1 MAATKLDSSKDIHR
15 GELMLFVGED
25 PIAFGSS
32 AGLDI
37 STEEL
42 DISNKMMGDWAG
54 SLAGKKSFTISSE
67 SLLTRKQGAMSFD
80 TLLDKQIKGDPLD
93 FFFGKAKNEDKDND
107 VLGGTFSKDLSEKN
121 YTGKVI
127 ITSLSIKSDSG
138 QIVSVSASFKGV
150 GALTPVAGTAT
161 PNEGGGQPT
170 GE

>member
-1 MAATKLDSSKDIHR
+1 MADKKLDSSIDIFR

-42 DISNKMMGDWAG
+42 DISNKMMGAWSG
-54 SLAGKKSFTISSE
+54 SLSGKKSFTMSSE
-67 SLLTRKQGAMSFD
+67 SLLTRKEGAMSFD

-93 FFFGKAKNEDKDND
+93 FFFGSAKATDKDNF
-107 VLGGTFSKDLSEKN
+107 GGTYTKDTEQKN
-121 YTGKVI
+121 YTGKII
-127 ITSLSIKSDSG
+127 ITSLSIKSDNG

-150 GALTPVAGTAT
+150 GALKPVEGTVSGG
-161 PNEGGGQPT
+161 EGE
-170 GE
+170 GEDPSV

>member
-1 MAATKLDSSKDIHR
+1 MADKKLDSSVDIFR

-25 PIAFGSS
+25 PVAFGSS

-67 SLLTRKQGAMSFD
+67 SLLTRKEGALSFD
-80 TLLDKQIKGDPLD
+80 TLLEKQIAGDPLD
-93 FFFGKAKNEDKDND
+93 FFFGSAKAADKDNF
-107 VLGGTFSKDLSEKN
+107 GGTFTKDTAQVN

-127 ITSLSIKSDSG
+127 ITSLSIKSDNG

-150 GALTPVAGTAT
+150 GALDPVK
-161 PNEGGGQPT
+161 PVIP
-170 GE
+170 

>member
-1 MAATKLDSSKDIHR
+1 MADKKLDSSKDIHR
-15 GELMLFVGED
+15 GELMLFIGED
-25 PIAFGSS
+25 PVAFGSS

-67 SLLTRKQGAMSFD
+67 SLLTRKEGALSFD
-80 TLLDKQIKGDPLD
+80 TLLEKQIAGDPLD
-93 FFFGKAKNEDKDND
+93 FFFGSAKASDQDNF
-107 VLGGTFSKDLSEKN
+107 GGTFEKDDKQVN

-127 ITSLSIKSDSG
+127 ITSLSIKSDNG

-150 GALTPVAGTAT
+150 GALTPVKPVT
-161 PNEGGGQPT
+161 PPQE
-170 GE
+170 

>member
-1 MAATKLDSSKDIHR
+1 MADKKLDSSKDIFR
-15 GELMLFVGED
+15 GELMLFIGEN
-25 PIAFGSS
+25 PVAFGSS

-67 SLLTRKQGAMSFD
+67 SLLTRKEGALSFD
-80 TLLDKQIKGDPLD
+80 TLLEKQIAGDPLD
-93 FFFGKAKNEDKDND
+93 FFFGSAKASDQDNF
-107 VLGGTFSKDLSEKN
+107 GGTFEKDDKQVN

-127 ITSLSIKSDSG
+127 ITSLSIKSDNG

-150 GALTPVAGTAT
+150 GALTPVKPVT
-161 PNEGGGQPT
+161 PPQE
-170 GE
+170 

>member
-1 MAATKLDSSKDIHR
+1 MATKKLDSSVDIDR

-42 DISNKMMGDWAG
+42 DISNKMMGDWSG
-54 SLAGKKSFTISSE
+54 SLSGKKSFTISSE
-67 SLLTRKQGAMSFD
+67 SLLTRKEGAMSFD

-93 FFFGKAKNEDKDND
+93 FFFGSAKATDKDNF
-107 VLGGTFSKDLSEKN
+107 GGTYTKDTEQKN

-127 ITSLSIKSDSG
+127 ITSLSIKSDNG

-150 GALTPVAGTAT
+150 GALKPVEGTVSGG
-161 PNEGGGQPT
+161 EGE
-170 GE
+170 GEDPLV

>member
-1 MAATKLDSSKDIHR
+1 MADKKLDSSKDIFR
-15 GELMLFVGED
+15 GELMLFIGED
-25 PIAFGSS
+25 PVAFGSS

-67 SLLTRKQGAMSFD
+67 SLLTRKEGALSFD
-80 TLLDKQIKGDPLD
+80 TLLEKQIAGDPLD
-93 FFFGKAKNEDKDND
+93 FFFGSAKASDQDNF
-107 VLGGTFSKDLSEKN
+107 GGTFEKDDKQVN

-127 ITSLSIKSDSG
+127 ITSLSIKSDNG

-150 GALTPVAGTAT
+150 GALTPVKPVT
-161 PNEGGGQPT
+161 PPQE
-170 GE
+170 

>member
-1 MAATKLDSSKDIHR
+1 MADKKLDSSVDIFK
-15 GELMLFVGED
+15 GELMLFIGED

-37 STEEL
+37 NTEEL

-80 TLLDKQIKGDPLD
+80 TLLDKQIAGDPLD
-93 FFFGKAKNEDKDND
+93 FFFGSAKAEDQDNF
-107 VLGGTFSKDLSEKN
+107 GGTFNKDTTQKN

-127 ITSLSIKSDSG
+127 IHPCLSSLITDRLCL
-138 QIVSVSASFKGV
+138 SVLLSRELAH
-150 GALTPVAGTAT
+150 
-161 PNEGGGQPT
+161 
-170 GE
+170 

>member
-1 MAATKLDSSKDIHR
+1 MADKKLDSSKDIFR
-15 GELMLFVGED
+15 GELMLFIGEN
-25 PIAFGSS
+25 PVAFGSS

-67 SLLTRKQGAMSFD
+67 SLLTRKEDALSFD
-80 TLLDKQIKGDPLD
+80 TLLEKQIAGDPLD
-93 FFFGKAKNEDKDND
+93 FFFGSAKASDQDNF
-107 VLGGTFSKDLSEKN
+107 GGTFEKDDKQVN

-127 ITSLSIKSDSG
+127 ITSLSIKSDNG

-150 GALTPVAGTAT
+150 GALTPVKPVT
-161 PNEGGGQPT
+161 PPQE
-170 GE
+170 

>member
-1 MAATKLDSSKDIHR
+1 MADKKLDSSKDIFR
-15 GELMLFVGED
+15 GELMLFIGED
-25 PIAFGSS
+25 PVAFGSS

-67 SLLTRKQGAMSFD
+67 SLLTRKEGALSFD
-80 TLLDKQIKGDPLD
+80 TLLEKQIAGDPLD
-93 FFFGKAKNEDKDND
+93 FFFGSAKASDQDNF
-107 VLGGTFSKDLSEKN
+107 GGTFEKDDKQVN

-127 ITSLSIKSDSG
+127 ITSLSIKSDNG

-150 GALTPVAGTAT
+150 GALTLVKPVT
-161 PNEGGGQPT
+161 PPRE
-170 GE
+170 

>member
-1 MAATKLDSSKDIHR
+1 MKRKTKFLNSMADKKLDSSVDIYR
-15 GELMLFVGED
+15 GELMLFIGEN

-80 TLLDKQIKGDPLD
+80 TLLDKQIVGEPLD
-93 FFFGKAKNEDKDND
+93 FFFGSAKAADKDNF
-107 VLGGTFSKDLSEKN
+107 GGTFTQDTAQRN

-127 ITSLSIKSDSG
+127 ITSLSIKSDNG
-138 QIVSVSASFKGV
+138 QIVSVSASFKGI
-150 GALTPVAGTAT
+150 GALTPVEVANPPA
-161 PNEGGGQPT
+161 
-170 GE
+170 

>member
-1 MAATKLDSSKDIHR
+1 MADKKLDSSKDIFR
-15 GELMLFVGED
+15 GELMLFIGEN
-25 PIAFGSS
+25 PVAFGSS

-67 SLLTRKQGAMSFD
+67 SLLTRKEGALSFD
-80 TLLDKQIKGDPLD
+80 TLLEKQIAGDPLD
-93 FFFGKAKNEDKDND
+93 FFFGSAKASDQDNF
-107 VLGGTFSKDLSEKN
+107 GGTFEKDDKQVN

-127 ITSLSIKSDSG
+127 ITSLSIKSDNG

-150 GALTPVAGTAT
+150 GALTPVKPVT
-161 PNEGGGQPT
+161 QPQ
-170 GE
+170 E

>member
-1 MAATKLDSSKDIHR
+1 MAADKKLDSSKDIHR
-15 GELMLFVGED
+15 GELMLFIGED

-67 SLLTRKQGAMSFD
+67 SLLTRKEGALSFD
-80 TLLDKQIKGDPLD
+80 TLLEKQIAGDPLD
-93 FFFGKAKNEDKDND
+93 FFFGSAKASDQDNF
-107 VLGGTFSKDLSEKN
+107 GGTFEKDDKQVN

-127 ITSLSIKSDSG
+127 ITSLSIKSDNG

-150 GALTPVAGTAT
+150 GALTPIEPVAA
-161 PNEGGGQPT
+161 
-170 GE
+170 

>member
-1 MAATKLDSSKDIHR
+1 MATKKLDSSVDIDR

-37 STEEL
+37 RTEEL
-42 DISNKMMGDWAG
+42 DISNKMMGDWSG
-54 SLAGKKSFTISSE
+54 SLSGKKSFTISSE
-67 SLLTRKQGAMSFD
+67 SLLTRKEGAMSFD

-93 FFFGKAKNEDKDND
+93 FFFGSAKATDKDNF
-107 VLGGTFSKDLSEKN
+107 GGTYTKDTEQKN

-127 ITSLSIKSDSG
+127 ITSLSIKSDNG

-150 GALTPVAGTAT
+150 GALKPVEGTVSGG
-161 PNEGGGQPT
+161 EG
-170 GE
+170 

>member
-1 MAATKLDSSKDIHR
+1 MAEKKLDSSVDIFR

-32 AGLDI
+32 AGLDL

-80 TLLDKQIKGDPLD
+80 ALLAKQIAGDPLE
-93 FFFGKAKNEDKDND
+93 FFFGSAKATDQDNF
-107 VLGGTFSKDLSEKN
+107 GGTFEKDKAQVN

-127 ITSLSIKSDSG
+127 ITSLSIKSDNG

-150 GALTPVAGTAT
+150 GAIQPVE
-161 PNEGGGQPT
+161 PVIP
-170 GE
+170 

>member
-1 MAATKLDSSKDIHR
+1 MADKKLDSSEDILK
-15 GELMLFVGED
+15 GELMLFIGED
-25 PIAFGSS
+25 PIAFGTS

-67 SLLTRKQGAMSFD
+67 SLLTRKKGVMSFD
-80 TLLDKQIKGDPLD
+80 TLLDMQIKGDPLD
-93 FFFGKAKNEDKDND
+93 FFFGSADSADKDNF
-107 VLGGTFSKDLSEKN
+107 GGTFTPDKTQKN

-127 ITSLSIKSDSG
+127 ITSLSIKSDNG

-150 GALTPVAGTAT
+150 GALKPVEGTAVST
-161 PNEGGGQPT
+161 E
-170 GE
+170 

>member
-1 MAATKLDSSKDIHR
+1 MADKKLDSSVDIFR

-25 PIAFGSS
+25 PVAFGSS

-67 SLLTRKQGAMSFD
+67 SLLTRKEGALSFD
-80 TLLDKQIKGDPLD
+80 TLLEKQIAGDPLD
-93 FFFGKAKNEDKDND
+93 FFFGSAKAADKDNF
-107 VLGGTFSKDLSEKN
+107 GGTFTKDTAQVN

-127 ITSLSIKSDSG
+127 ITSLSIKSDNG

-150 GALTPVAGTAT
+150 GALESVKPVI
-161 PNEGGGQPT
+161 P
-170 GE
+170 